1 MLFSQSFN
9 AILRNFILSMLRTLL
24 AFIIFLTLLHKNLFF
39 DILFEHSS
47 KADCSCP
54 LYIVFEY
61 FLLER
66 SFS

>member
-9 AILRNFILSMLRTLL
+9 AMLRNFIFSMLRTLL

-47 KADCSCP
+47 KADFSCP